1 MQEFLRVN
9 VGLTARVEGKERA
22 MESTAASAPTSEARP
37 APGHSSSEDR
47 PVRVA
52 LLGHGTVGG
61 SLHRLLVE
69 QREHVRLA
77 TQRDIEVCAV
87 LVRDASKARD
97 GLDPGAVLVTDSL
110 DEVLATNPDVVCE
123 AMGGIEPTRTH
134 LLALLDRG
142 IPVVTANKQLVARHG
157 TELFARAEAAGAQL
171 RFEASVCG
179 AVPIVRMLRESLA
192 ATRIERLLG
201 ILNGTTNYMLSAM
214 TAHGQG
220 YDEALADAQQ
230 LGYAEPDPTEDVEGI
245 DAGAKLAILAGI
257 AFGTTVD
264 VADVRTTGITGVT
277 AEDVAHASVL
287 GSRIK
292 LIARGE
298 RVHGAADGAGS
309 RLALDVTPMLVP
321 ESHPLAAISG
331 ATNAVLVD
339 GAPFGRLVVQ
349 GAGAGGPETAS
360 ALAGDLVSVLGSEPN
375 FLTRDPHVAHLEL
388 APRDARADRHYV
400 RMRVADQPGV
410 LAAVAG
416 ALAGTGVS
424 IERVLQQR
432 AGEGEATL
440 VLTTHPCAPGDLE
453 RALANVASTDRTVLP
468 MLDAD

>member
-1 MQEFLRVN
+1 
-9 VGLTARVEGKERA
+9 
-22 MESTAASAPTSEARP
+22 MESSALAPDAAP
-37 APGHSSSEDR
+37 SSTTEGGDATR

-69 QREHVRLA
+69 HREHVRLA
-77 TQRDIEVCAV
+77 TQRDVEVCAV

-97 GLDPGAVLVTDSL
+97 GLDPATTTVTDSIEEL
-110 DEVLATNPDVVCE
+110 LATEPDVVCE
-123 AMGGIEPTRTH
+123 AMGGIEPTRSH

-142 IPVVTANKQLVARHG
+142 IPVVTANKQLVARLG
-157 TELFARAEAAGAQL
+157 TELFARAEAGGAQL

-220 YDEALADAQQ
+220 YADALGDAQR

-245 DAGAKLAILAGI
+245 DAAAKLSILAGI

-264 VADVRTTGITGVT
+264 VDDVRATGITGVT
-277 AEDVAHASVL
+277 ADDVAHAAVL
-287 GSRIK
+287 GCRIK
-292 LIARGE
+292 LIARAE
-298 RVHGAADGAGS
+298 RITAAGGGS
-309 RLALDVTPMLVP
+309 SISLDVTPMLVP
-321 ESHPLAAISG
+321 ETHPLAAVGG

-360 ALAGDLVSVLGSEPN
+360 ALAGDLVSVLGSEPS
-375 FLTRDPHVAHLEL
+375 FLTRDPHVAHLPV
-388 APRDARADRHYV
+388 APRDAREERHYV

-432 AGEGEATL
+432 AADGEATL
-440 VLTTHPCAPGDLE
+440 VITTHPCAPGDLDA
-453 RALANVASTDRTVLP
+453 ALANVTSSERSVLP
-468 MLDAD
+468 MLDDA

>member
-1 MQEFLRVN
+1 MDTSAT
-9 VGLTARVEGKERA
+9 TARTDLG
-22 MESTAASAPTSEARP
+22 TAATPDASRVHPETTP
-37 APGHSSSEDR
+37 

-69 QREHVRLA
+69 HREHVRLA
-77 TQRDIEVCAV
+77 TGRDVEVRAV
-87 LVRDASKARD
+87 LVRDASRSRAGID
-97 GLDPGAVLVTDSL
+97 TAVTLVTDSL
-110 DEVLATNPDVVCE
+110 DELVATQPDIVCE
-123 AMGGIEPTRTH
+123 AMGGIDPTREY
-134 LLALLDRG
+134 LLTLLDRG

-157 TELFARAEAAGAQL
+157 TELFARAAAAGAQL
-171 RFEASVCG
+171 RFEASVCA

-214 TAHGQG
+214 TAHGTD
-220 YDEALADAQQ
+220 YATILAEAQA

-245 DAGAKLAILAGI
+245 DAAAKLSILAGI
-257 AFGTTVD
+257 AFGTTVSID
-264 VADVRTTGITGVT
+264 DVRTRGISHLT
-277 AEDVAHASVL
+277 ADDVAHAHVL
-287 GSRIK
+287 GCRIK

-298 RVHGAADGAGS
+298 RLDAPGGGS

-321 ESHPLAAISG
+321 EAHPLANVGG

-360 ALAGDLVSVLGSEPN
+360 ALAGDLVSVMGSEPS
-375 FLTRDPHVAHLEL
+375 FLTRDPHVAHLEI
-388 APRDARADRHYV
+388 APRDSRAERHYV
-400 RMRVADQPGV
+400 RMLVADRPGV

-416 ALAGTGVS
+416 ALAAREIS

-432 AGEGEATL
+432 ADNGRATL
-440 VLTTHPCAPGDLE
+440 VLTTHPCAPSDLDS
-453 RALANVASTDRTVLP
+453 ALEGVESLECTVLP
-468 MLDAD
+468 LLELETPR

>member
-1 MQEFLRVN
+1 
-9 VGLTARVEGKERA
+9 
-22 MESTAASAPTSEARP
+22 MESSPASATATAPDREQAGSP
-37 APGHSSSEDR
+37 ATR

-61 SLHRLLVE
+61 SLHKLLVE
-69 QREHVRLA
+69 HREHVRLA
-77 TQRDIEVCAV
+77 TQRDIEVCGV
-87 LVRDASKARD
+87 LVRDASKERP
-97 GLDPGAVLVTDSL
+97 GLDPSTTTVTDSL
-110 DEVLATNPDVVCE
+110 DELLATEPDVVCE
-123 AMGGIEPTRTH
+123 AMGGIEPTKSH
-134 LLALLDRG
+134 LLTLLDRG

-214 TAHGQG
+214 TAQGQD
-220 YDEALADAQQ
+220 YADALADAQQ
-230 LGYAEPDPTEDVEGI
+230 LGYAEPDPTEDVEGL
-245 DAGAKLAILAGI
+245 DAAAKLAILAGI

-264 VADVRTTGITGVT
+264 IADVRATGITGVT
-277 AEDVAHASVL
+277 AEDVSHASVL
-287 GSRIK
+287 GCRIK
-292 LIARGE
+292 LIARAE
-298 RVHGAADGAGS
+298 RIHPAAGGTTLS
-309 RLALDVTPMLVP
+309 LDVTPMLVP
-321 ESHPLAAISG
+321 EEHPLAAIGG

-339 GAPFGRLVVQ
+339 GSPFGRLVVQ
-349 GAGAGGPETAS
+349 GPGAGGPETAS
-360 ALAGDLVSVLGSEPN
+360 ALAGDLVSVLGSEPS
-375 FLTRDPHVAHLEL
+375 FLTRDPHVADLPT
-388 APRDARADRHYV
+388 APRDARAERHYV

-468 MLDAD
+468 MLELGA

>member
-1 MQEFLRVN
+1 MDQN
-9 VGLTARVEGKERA
+9 DDT
-22 MESTAASAPTSEARP
+22 
-37 APGHSSSEDR
+37 R
-47 PVRVA
+47 PVRVG
-52 LLGHGTVGG
+52 LLGLGTVGG
-61 SLHRLLVE
+61 SLANLLSE
-69 QREHVRLA
+69 HREHVRLA
-77 TQRDIEVCAV
+77 TQRDVEVCGV
-87 LVRDASKARD
+87 LVRDASTPREGLAAGARLVD
-97 GLDPGAVLVTDSL
+97 TLDDL
-110 DEVLATNPDVVCE
+110 LATEPDVVCE
-123 AMGGIEPTRTH
+123 AMGGLEPTREH

-157 TELFARAEAAGAQL
+157 TELFARAAAGGAQL

-220 YDEALADAQQ
+220 YDEALADAQR
-230 LGYAEPDPTEDVEGI
+230 LGYAEPDPTEDVEGV
-245 DAGAKLAILAGI
+245 DAAAKLAILAGI

-264 VADVRTTGITGVT
+264 VADVRCTGITGVG
-277 AEDVAHASVL
+277 AADVAHADVL
-287 GSRIK
+287 GCRIK
-292 LIARGE
+292 LVARAE
-298 RVHGAADGAGS
+298 RLPAATGGS
-309 RLALDVTPMLVP
+309 SVALDVTPMLVP
-321 ESHPLAAISG
+321 EAHPLASIGG

-360 ALAGDLVSVLGSEPN
+360 AMAGDLVSVLGSEPS
-375 FLTRDPHVAHLEL
+375 FLTADPHVAHLPA
-388 APRDARADRHYV
+388 APPDARAERHYV
-400 RMRVADQPGV
+400 RMQVADQPGV

-416 ALAGTGVS
+416 ALAGNGIS

-432 AGEGEATL
+432 ADGGEATL
-440 VLTTHPCAPGDLE
+440 VVTTHPCAPGDLHA
-453 RALANVASTDRTVLP
+453 ALANVTSSDRTVLP

>member
-1 MQEFLRVN
+1 
-9 VGLTARVEGKERA
+9 
-22 MESTAASAPTSEARP
+22 MESAALATDVSPNPAGAEAE
-37 APGHSSSEDR
+37 AR

-69 QREHVRLA
+69 HREHVRLA
-77 TQRDIEVCAV
+77 TQRDVEVCAV
-87 LVRDASKARD
+87 LVRDPAKARE
-97 GLDPGAVLVTDSL
+97 GLDAATTLVTDSL
-110 DEVLATNPDVVCE
+110 DELLATRPDVVCE
-123 AMGGIEPTRTH
+123 AMGGIEPTRSH
-134 LLALLDRG
+134 LLTLLDRG

-157 TELFARAEAAGAQL
+157 TELFARAEAGGAQL

-220 YDEALADAQQ
+220 YDDALADAQR
-230 LGYAEPDPTEDVEGI
+230 LGYAEPDPTEDVDGL
-245 DAGAKLAILAGI
+245 DAAAKLSILAGI

-264 VADVRTTGITGVT
+264 IDDVRATGITGVS
-277 AEDVAHASVL
+277 AEDVAHAGVL
-287 GSRIK
+287 GCRIK
-292 LIARGE
+292 LVARAE
-298 RVHGAADGAGS
+298 RLAAAGGGATV
-309 RLALDVTPMLVP
+309 ALDVTPMLVP
-321 ESHPLAAISG
+321 ETHPLAAISG

-339 GAPFGRLVVQ
+339 GAPFGRIVVQ
-349 GAGAGGPETAS
+349 GPGAGGPETAS
-360 ALAGDLVSVLGSEPN
+360 ALAGDLVSVLGSEPS
-375 FLTRDPHVAHLEL
+375 FLTRDPHVAHLPV
-388 APRDARADRHYV
+388 APRDARAERHYV

-424 IERVLQQR
+424 IERVLQQA
-432 AGEGEATL
+432 AGDGNAVL
-440 VLTTHPCAPGDLE
+440 VITTHPCAPGDLDS
-453 RALANVASTDRTVLP
+453 ALANVPSSDLSVLP
-468 MLDAD
+468 MLDED

>member
-1 MQEFLRVN
+1 MD
-9 VGLTARVEGKERA
+9 
-22 MESTAASAPTSEARP
+22 SSAATTQPAPAATSERP
-37 APGHSSSEDR
+37 TRA
-47 PVRVA
+47 VRVA

-61 SLHRLLVE
+61 SLHQLLVE
-69 QREHVRLA
+69 HREHVRLA

-87 LVRDASKARD
+87 LVRDAIRART
-97 GLDPGAVLVTDSL
+97 GLDATTTLVTDSL
-110 DEVLATNPDVVCE
+110 DELLATNPDVVCE
-123 AMGGIEPTRTH
+123 AMGGLEPTREH
-134 LLALLDRG
+134 LLTLLDRG

-157 TELFARAEAAGAQL
+157 PELFARAEAGGAQL

-220 YDEALADAQQ
+220 YTDALAEAQR

-245 DAGAKLAILAGI
+245 DAAAKLSILAGI
-257 AFGTTVD
+257 AFGTTVSID
-264 VADVRTTGITGVT
+264 DVRTAGITTVT
-277 AEDVAHASVL
+277 AEDVEHADVL
-287 GSRIK
+287 GCRIK
-292 LIARGE
+292 LIARAE
-298 RVHGAADGAGS
+298 RLQLPGGGAS
-309 RLALDVTPMLVP
+309 IALDVTPMLVP
-321 ESHPLAAISG
+321 KTHPLAAIAG

-375 FLTRDPHVAHLEL
+375 FLTRDPHVAHLPV
-388 APRDARADRHYV
+388 ASRDARDERHYV

-410 LAAVAG
+410 LASVAG

-432 AGEGEATL
+432 ADSGEALL
-440 VLTTHPCAPGDLE
+440 VITTHPCAPGDLDA
-453 RALANVASTDRTVLP
+453 ALANVESSDRTVLP

>member
-1 MQEFLRVN
+1 MDS
-9 VGLTARVEGKERA
+9 A
-22 MESTAASAPTSEARP
+22 APTAP
-37 APGHSSSEDR
+37 APASDTEAARGDAPTR

-52 LLGHGTVGG
+52 LLGLGTVG
-61 SLHRLLVE
+61 SALNTLLVE
-69 QREHVRLA
+69 HREHVRLA

-87 LVRDASKARD
+87 LVRDASKARS
-97 GLDPGAVLVTDSL
+97 GIDPERTLVTDSL
-110 DEVLATNPDVVCE
+110 EELLATDPDVVCE

-157 TELFARAEAAGAQL
+157 TELFARAAAAGAQL

-214 TAHGQG
+214 TAHGQD
-220 YDEALADAQQ
+220 YADALSEAQR

-264 VADVRTTGITGVT
+264 VADVRTTGISGVT
-277 AEDVAHASVL
+277 AEDVSHADVL
-287 GSRIK
+287 GCRIK
-292 LIARGE
+292 LVARAE
-298 RVHGAADGAGS
+298 RLPASSGGTH
-309 RLALDVTPMLVP
+309 LALDVTPMLVP
-321 ESHPLAAISG
+321 ESHPLASIAG

-360 ALAGDLVSVLGSEPN
+360 ALAGDLVSVLGSEPS
-375 FLTRDPHVAHLEL
+375 FLTRDPHVSPLRA
-388 APRDARADRHYV
+388 APRDAREESHYV

-432 AGEGEATL
+432 AGEGHATL

-453 RALANVASTDRTVLP
+453 RALANVECDDRTVLP
-468 MLDAD
+468 ILEATDR

>member
-1 MQEFLRVN
+1 
-9 VGLTARVEGKERA
+9 
-22 MESTAASAPTSEARP
+22 MESAALATDVTTSIAGSG
-37 APGHSSSEDR
+37 AGAR

-69 QREHVRLA
+69 HREHVRLA
-77 TQRDIEVCAV
+77 TQRDVEVCAV
-87 LVRDASKARD
+87 LVRDASKVRD
-97 GLDPGAVLVTDSL
+97 GLDPETTLVTDSL
-110 DEVLATNPDVVCE
+110 DAVLATEPDVVCE
-123 AMGGIEPTRTH
+123 AMGGIEPTRSH

-157 TELFARAEAAGAQL
+157 TELFARAEAGGAQL

-214 TAHGQG
+214 TAQGQG
-220 YDEALADAQQ
+220 YDEALADAQR
-230 LGYAEPDPTEDVEGI
+230 LGYAEPDPTEDVEGL
-245 DAGAKLAILAGI
+245 DAAAKLSILAGI

-264 VADVRTTGITGVT
+264 MNDVRAAGITGVT
-277 AEDVAHASVL
+277 ADDVAHAAVL
-287 GSRIK
+287 GCRIK
-292 LIARGE
+292 LVARAE
-298 RVHGAADGAGS
+298 RLAAAGGGTTI
-309 RLALDVTPMLVP
+309 ALDVTPMLVP
-321 ESHPLAAISG
+321 ETHPLAAISG

-360 ALAGDLVSVLGSEPN
+360 ALAGDLVSVLGSEPS
-375 FLTRDPHVAHLEL
+375 FLTRDPHVAHLPV
-388 APRDARADRHYV
+388 APRDARAERHYV
-400 RMRVADQPGV
+400 RMTVADQPGV

-432 AGEGEATL
+432 AESGDEAVL
-440 VLTTHPCAPGDLE
+440 VITTHPCAPGDLDA
-453 RALANVASTDRTVLP
+453 ALADVTSSDRSVLP
-468 MLDAD
+468 MLTED